1 MSLHDFRVEP
11 KGLASSA
18 PRENLRLAPT
28 AQMPTLILS
37 FKNIDTTHCDEMLNE
52 RFADAD
58 K

>member
-1 MSLHDFRVEP
+1 
-11 KGLASSA
+11 
-18 PRENLRLAPT
+18 
-28 AQMPTLILS
+28 MPTLILS